1 MRVWNDCWFKNNC
14 SYECK
19 SSCNIYN
26 EFKYLLANSGIP
38 DGYQEPKKLYPEKI
52 DLPAFRTLKAI
63 KEDVEAFVNQG
74 RFLYLHS
81 ANCGN
86 GKTANVC
93 KIALTYLA
101 LIANGNGFELDNGV
115 YFAYMPELV
124 LLTTDFQNEGRK
136 EILEALMKRKLVIMD
151 DIGSCDSGKFANT
164 NLASIIDSRYRN
176 RLATIFTSNLNANGL
191 ENQYGARLA
200 DRLLSD
206 MVIEL
211 KGNSRRESTNEYHRI
226 TSNK

>member
-1 MRVWNDCWFKNNC
+1 MRAWNDCWFKNNC

-19 SSCNIYN
+19 SSCNIFN

-38 DGYQEPKKLYPEKI
+38 DGYQEPKKLYPEQV
-52 DLPAFRTLKAI
+52 DLQAFKTLKAV
-63 KEDVEAFVNQG
+63 KEDIEMFVNQG

-81 ANCGN
+81 SNCGN

-101 LIANGNGFELDNGV
+101 LIANGNGFDLDNGV

-124 LLTTDFQNEGRK
+124 LLTTDFENDERK
-136 EILEALMKRKLVIMD
+136 AILDSLMKRKLVIMD

-176 RLATIFTSNLNANGL
+176 KLATILTSNLDANGL

-226 TSNK
+226 TDNQ